1 MGSFLGA
8 TYVSYELHVR
18 NTWLITTNA
27 MTNTYNVPTARD
39 SEMLDEHLWMEAAN
53 YAANTADEVV
63 TFMWQD
69 YFQVSPT
76 NQQGWV
82 LQDMRQYYEGLM
94 QGLSPAVA
102 EDKALCDIPF

>member
-1 MGSFLGA
+1 VGSFLGA

-39 SEMLDEHLWMEAAN
+39 SKILENQLWMEQGG
-53 YAANTADEVV
+53 YVDNTASEVV

-76 NQQGWV
+76 NEQRWA

-94 QGLSPAVA
+94 VGLSPAVA